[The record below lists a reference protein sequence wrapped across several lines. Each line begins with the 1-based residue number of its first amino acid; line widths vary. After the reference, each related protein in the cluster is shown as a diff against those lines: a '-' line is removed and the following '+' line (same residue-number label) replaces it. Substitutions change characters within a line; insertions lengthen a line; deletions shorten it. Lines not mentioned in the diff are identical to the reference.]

1 MSRVVDSGMV
11 GTSRSRIVGVDIARG
26 IAILGMFVAHTM
38 PNPGDRE
45 LLVDGRSSIL
55 FATLA
60 GVSLG
65 ILSGQDTPAP
75 RGSRSRIYRRISIR
89 ALAIFL
95 LGVVLTSLGSEIA
108 IILDYYAIMFLVVLP
123 VLFAPRAV
131 LAALLVVFAFGAPT
145 LASTV
150 DDVTGPPASFGEI
163 VTEYLL
169 TGYYPVLIWLP
180 FLFAGLIAAR
190 SGLTRPRTQ
199 MLMIGGGIAAAF
211 GGYGAALVFPDVSAH
226 AHSGTTAE
234 VFGSGGV
241 AIAVIGVLVA
251 VTESVPVPVRRAVTV
266 ILSPVAAAGSMAL
279 SVYTAQIIVLAIAVQ
294 VRESTGAIDYPGWP
308 LLYGLVIG
316 SLVGAWLWQR
326 FLGKGPLERLLSM
339 ADGSR

>member
-1 MSRVVDSGMV
+1 MSRVVDSGVV

-65 ILSGQDTPAP
+65 ILSGQDAPAP
-75 RGSRSRIYRRISIR
+75 RGSRSRIYRRIGIR

-108 IILDYYAIMFLVVLP
+108 IILDYYAIMFLLVLP

-145 LASTV
+145 LASIV
-150 DDVTGPPASFGEI
+150 DDVRGQPTSFGEI

-180 FLFAGLIAAR
+180 FLFAGLIIAR

-199 MLMIGGGIAAAF
+199 VLMIGGGIAAAF
-211 GGYGAALVFPDVSAH
+211 GGYGAALVFPDVSAN
-226 AHSGTTAE
+226 AHSGTIAE

-251 VTESVPVPVRRAVTV
+251 VTESAPAPVRRVVTI

-279 SVYTAQIIVLAIAVQ
+279 SVYTAQIIALAIAVYL
-294 VRESTGAIDYPGWP
+294 RESSGSVDYPGWP
-308 LLYGLVIG
+308 LLYSLVIG

-326 FLGKGPLERLLSM
+326 LVGKGPLERLLSM